1 MLPAPLILVAED
13 DSYVRDFLV
22 TLLESEGYRVDSV
35 ASGPAALARG
45 QAGDVDLIV
54 LDRGL
59 PGLDGLTVCERL
71 ATQPGRQPAIIMVTA
86 FTHADQRLEGFAAGV
101 DDYVTK
107 PFSPGELV
115 ARIESVLRR
124 TARASAG
131 PAPLRIDERLQID
144 FPEHQV
150 LVDGQPIDL
159 KPTEA
164 SLLRVLVERAD
175 QVVPLEAI
183 LTEVW
188 GPAYVDSPHYVHLYV
203 NYLRR
208 KIEPDPRAPRYILT
222 QRGIG
227 YRFAMPVPASSRRRA
242 ARAEGAATR

>member
-1 MLPAPLILVAED
+1 MANERILVVEDEGTVAEVVGRYLERDGFKVRRVADGARVMQAVSEFRPDLVILDVMLPNRNGLDICRDLRANGSTPVIL
-13 DSYVRDFLV
+13 L
-22 TLLESEGYRVDSV
+22 T
-35 ASGPAALARG
+35 ARG
-45 QAGDVDLIV
+45 EESDKIL
-54 LDRGL
+54 GL
-59 PGLDGLTVCERL
+59 GLG
-71 ATQPGRQPAIIMVTA
+71 A
-86 FTHADQRLEGFAAGV
+86 
-101 DDYVTK
+101 DDYVSK